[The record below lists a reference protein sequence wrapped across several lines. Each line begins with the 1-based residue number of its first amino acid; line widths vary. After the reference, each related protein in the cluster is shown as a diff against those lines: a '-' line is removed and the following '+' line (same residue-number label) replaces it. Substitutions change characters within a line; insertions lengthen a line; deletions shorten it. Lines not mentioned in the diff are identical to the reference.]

1 MLANMSL
8 NRACWVSGADLWC
21 PCVDVCRLGITRT
34 NVFAGMAGFYF
45 IREKFPSI
53 ANGPELPGI
62 PYPAYDGVI
71 PLNRVRE
78 LPLAIQDRS
87 FTTDSQLWY
96 PVADQVPGTTLPKG
110 PLPPRWISEYTATV
124 LVNGAATNMLMM
136 TVNGKTYPKQVGSAR
151 FCKRLTPDACEP

>member
-1 MLANMSL
+1 MPGFRTS
-8 NRACWVSGADLWC
+8 RF
-21 PCVDVCRLGITRT
+21 CVDACRLGITRT

-96 PVADQVPGTTLPKG
+96 PVADQVPGTTLPNG
-110 PLPPRWISEYTATV
+110 PLPPRWVPEYTATV
-124 LVNGAATNMLMM
+124 LVNGVPTNMLMM

-151 FCKRLTPDACEP
+151 VSVNRTMRRQ